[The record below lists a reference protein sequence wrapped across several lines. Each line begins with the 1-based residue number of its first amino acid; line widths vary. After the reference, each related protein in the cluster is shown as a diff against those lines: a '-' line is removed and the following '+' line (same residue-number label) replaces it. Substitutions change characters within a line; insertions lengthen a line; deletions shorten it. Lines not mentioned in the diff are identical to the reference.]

1 MVISLVAGLILAYSV
16 FRLWTGLQLC
26 FLQPGARVPVIVLSA
41 IGLLGFSIGTIV
53 SAYFLYLVAGA
64 KELYVLSPAYAEVR
78 RSTPHIKYKTPLLI
92 WILLGL
98 VLLIASIGI
107 GVAILI

>member
-64 KELYVLSPAYAEVR
+64 KELYVLSPAFAEVR
-78 RSTPHIKYKTPLLI
+78 RSTPHI
-92 WILLGL
+92 
-98 VLLIASIGI
+98 
-107 GVAILI
+107 